1 LLGLD
6 EAQLLWL
13 LGGLVIGFFVF
24 GVHKKG

>member
-1 LLGLD
+1 MLGLD

-13 LGGLVIGFFVF
+13 LGGLVIGIFVF